1 MISLLPPNRWRS
13 CLVDLNSARRF
24 LTGANADISK
34 CCPEFTCESL
44 AREGNMLALYKTPSE
59 TCTQDSL
66 DLGAHFCQNT
76 KQLSE
81 VAKQM
86 VRQI

>member
-1 MISLLPPNRWRS
+1 MISLLPLNRWRS
-13 CLVDLNSARRF
+13 RLADLNSTRRF
-24 LTGANADISK
+24 LTGAIADISK
-34 CCPEFTCESL
+34 CCADFTCKSL